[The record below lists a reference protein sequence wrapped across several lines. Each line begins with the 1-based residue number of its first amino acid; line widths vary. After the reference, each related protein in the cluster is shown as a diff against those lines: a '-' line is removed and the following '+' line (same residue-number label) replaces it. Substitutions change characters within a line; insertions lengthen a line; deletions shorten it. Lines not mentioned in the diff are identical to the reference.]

1 MSPDYPR
8 ALRANLWKLYLIQ
21 TCRWFLLLMPV
32 LVLFYQENGLDLQD
46 VFIVQAFFS
55 VCIIVFEV
63 PSGYFADRLGRRQSM
78 LIGTISAAIG
88 FGFYAFSDTLPEI
101 LCAQFFIAIGGSF
114 ISGSDT
120 ALLYDTL
127 IELKQADQY
136 QRIAGRLGSIGNF
149 SEGIA
154 GLLGGLLALLS
165 LRTPL
170 YYQAAL
176 MLVAIPLAWSLT
188 EPERHTGERGES
200 TFKAILAIVRYALH
214 GHAEIKWLI
223 LYSSLVGNSTLTI
236 VWLVQPYLQAVDPL
250 GVLRRRL
257 GRTAIL
263 GGPFRHQRLSDRK
276 LTRTPLRTGLTNLA
290 LLRRLSATEPIPGAM
305 GHRISLHFLS
315 RQGDQRPGPQ
325 RLYQPLC
332 QLGYPRHSI
341 IGQKLG
347 RSSDVCIVG
356 AASRLDQ

>member
-1 MSPDYPR
+1 
-8 ALRANLWKLYLIQ
+8 
-21 TCRWFLLLMPV
+21 MPV

-88 FGFYAFSDTLPEI
+88 FGIYAFSDTLPEI

-154 GLLGGLLALLS
+154 GL
-165 LRTPL
+165 
-170 YYQAAL
+170 
-176 MLVAIPLAWSLT
+176 V
-188 EPERHTGERGES
+188 
-200 TFKAILAIVRYALH
+200 
-214 GHAEIKWLI
+214 
-223 LYSSLVGNSTLTI
+223 
-236 VWLVQPYLQAVDPL
+236 VD
-250 GVLRRRL
+250 R
-257 GRTAIL
+257 
-263 GGPFRHQRLSDRK
+263 
-276 LTRTPLRTGLTNLA
+276 TRTPH
-290 LLRRLSATEPIPGAM
+290 RRA
-305 GHRISLHFLS
+305 R
-315 RQGDQRPGPQ
+315 
-325 RLYQPLC
+325 
-332 QLGYPRHSI
+332 
-341 IGQKLG
+341 
-347 RSSDVCIVG
+347 
-356 AASRLDQ
+356 